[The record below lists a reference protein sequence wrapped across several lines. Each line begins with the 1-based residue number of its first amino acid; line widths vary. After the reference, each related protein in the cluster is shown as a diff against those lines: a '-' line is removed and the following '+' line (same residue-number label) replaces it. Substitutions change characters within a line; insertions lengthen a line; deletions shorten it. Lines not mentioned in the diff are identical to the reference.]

1 METQSKTS
9 LISVVGNG
17 SIEVEADMLKIDITV
32 YRINETLK
40 QSQNEV
46 NTIINGLINILKENE
61 LTEKNFYTTFIEYD
75 RNYEWKKDERVYVGQ
90 KVKQNLICIVEDIK
104 NNTNKVANILDSL
117 TVNNDS
123 IELDLYFGIKEDK
136 KNRDMA
142 LKCRELAYQ
151 DGFEKAK
158 RYAELAGLKIIKAL
172 TISETESRSRSYYN
186 GSSSGLIMRNC
197 EFRYEDVPDSPTQL
211 PMEGR
216 TIMESMQLYLDFI
229 AAPRKVSIKKTKN
242 RR

>member
-1 METQSKTS
+1 METSAKTS

-17 SIEVEADMLKIDITV
+17 SIEVEADMLKINITV

-46 NTIINGLINILKENE
+46 NTIINGLINILKENG

-75 RNYEWKKDERVYVGQ
+75 RNYEWKKGKTVYTGQ
-90 KVKQNLICIVEDIK
+90 KVKQDLICIIENIK
-104 NNTNKVANILDSL
+104 NNANKVTNILDSL

-123 IELDLYFGIKEDK
+123 ITLNLYFGIKENK
-136 KNRDMA
+136 KDRDMA

-151 DGFEKAK
+151 DGFEKAE
-158 RYAELAGLKIIKAL
+158 RYAKLAGLKIIKAL
-172 TISETESRSRSYYN
+172 KISEIEPTRY
-186 GSSSGLIMRNC
+186 SSGYEDGI
-197 EFRYEDVPDSPTQL
+197 FRYECESPSEPDEFHQTQL

-216 TIMESMQLYLDFI
+216 KISKSMQLYLDFI
-229 AAPRKVSIKKTKN
+229 AEPRKVSIKKTKN